1 MFINDYWPQAITAGA
16 YGVHL
21 GQEDLDVADIQ
32 AIADAGLRLGVST
45 HSHYEVARAHAL
57 RPSYIAIGPVYPTTS
72 KEMRFGPQGVNRL
85 RHWVELLSPG
95 YTLTAIGGIN
105 LKRADEVLATGVG
118 SCAMITAITEADD
131 PESVVASLM
140 ALHQPR

>member
-1 MFINDYWPQAITAGA
+1 M
-16 YGVHL
+16 
-21 GQEDLDVADIQ
+21 
-32 AIADAGLRLGVST
+32 ST

-72 KEMRFGPQGVNRL
+72 KEMRFGPQGIHRL
-85 RHWVELLSPG
+85 RQWVDLLSPG

-105 LKRADEVLATGVG
+105 LKRAEEVLASGVG

-131 PESVVASLM
+131 PEAVVA
-140 ALHQPR
+140 ALIDLHKGR